1 MAMASAPLEN
11 YPTGPTQLLCDDPDD
26 DRCGLRGPTSGGG
39 MLDIDGIRRQMALS
53 MVTLQVASVGDHA
66 TARIFAAR
74 DGLR

>member
-11 YPTGPTQLLCDDPDD
+11 DPTGLAQRKCDDPDD

-39 MLDIDGIRRQMALS
+39 MLDLDGIRRQMALS
-53 MVTLQVASVGDHA
+53 MVTLRVASVGGHA
-66 TARIFAAR
+66 TARIIVAP